1 LLLAKPVSSTRL
13 VRVVQ
18 SPSYAKPSGRTK
30 KLRSSPP
37 STGPCCPWTT
47 SSRLVY
53 PFLCLRLGTAHTW
66 TWDWT
71 VHVRSTA
78 MALTARPCA
87 NRPSSPSG
95 IRGSDARARDSS
107 VAAALPRDRSR
118 NPSPI
123 CRCFWLDQ
131 HATESISTKPLPR
144 VLLQF
149 GLESA
154 YFFLDSFWNPLLL
167 LNETEHGH
175 VGNTVRYKGLKYYG

>member
-1 LLLAKPVSSTRL
+1 
-13 VRVVQ
+13 
-18 SPSYAKPSGRTK
+18 
-30 KLRSSPP
+30 
-37 STGPCCPWTT
+37 
-47 SSRLVY
+47 
-53 PFLCLRLGTAHTW
+53 
-66 TWDWT
+66 
-71 VHVRSTA
+71 
-78 MALTARPCA
+78 MALTAMPRSCA
-87 NRPSSPSG
+87 NRPSFPFG
-95 IRGSDARARDSS
+95 IRGSDVRARDSS

-175 VGNTVRYKGLKYYG
+175 IRREGSQVQKPKVLRMKAHIEQLSWTPTPIRWFPSLAFTGTRSFGCHRLGQSGGQTLAMAGL